1 MRLPKSSIKRRLLI
15 VSVVGLTLVSVFFA
29 NFIPGTRSHT
39 SSVGLSRITTSI
51 NKQPESGQTKMVLGS
66 PVRLKIPSINVDAAL
81 DYVGLT
87 PQGELGVPAGPTN
100 AAWYDRSSRP
110 GEVGNAVIDG
120 HFGWKDNIPAV
131 FDDLHKLQA
140 GDGIYIVDD
149 RGATI
154 AFVVRDIQMY
164 DQNASEEAVFAS
176 NDGKAH
182 LNLIT
187 CEGTWNEAQKS
198 YSNRLV
204 VFTDKVE

>member
-1 MRLPKSSIKRRLLI
+1 M
-15 VSVVGLTLVSVFFA
+15 SVAGLTLASVFFI
-29 NFIPGTRSHT
+29 NLIPGTRSHT
-39 SSVGLSRITTSI
+39 SSVGLSKDTTSLP
-51 NKQPESGQTKMVLGS
+51 KQPEAGQTKTVLGS

-87 PQGELGVPAGPTN
+87 SQGELGVPTGPTN

-120 HFGWKDNIPAV
+120 HFGWKDNTPAV

-140 GDGIYIVDD
+140 GDSIYIVDD
-149 RGATI
+149 SGATI

-164 DQNASEEAVFAS
+164 DQSASESAVFAS

-187 CEGTWNEAQKS
+187 CEGTWNQAQHS

-204 VFTDKVE
+204 VFADKVT